1 MHLYRIAYII
11 VDVRREVVK
20 MDDFKRDLILTLIGV
35 AFGKALDEVVEA
47 VKRKA
52 SRPQGKHSKKP

>member
-1 MHLYRIAYII
+1 
-11 VDVRREVVK
+11 

-35 AFGKALDEVVEA
+35 AFGKVLDEVVEA